1 MWKIV
6 NEVLGKKMEVKG
18 VFDNNILI
26 ENEKNICDVLINIW

>member
-26 ENEKNICDVLINIW
+26 ENENYNNKL